1 MSIHVWVFLCRLDIV
16 NMEYKWR
23 LFFRGILYFAEVGS
37 AIFFPGP
44 QNAIPHII
52 FIVWKVFY
60 FYAGKTHNQPF

>member
-1 MSIHVWVFLCRLDIV
+1 
-16 NMEYKWR
+16 MEYKWR